1 MSSNQTLILN
11 AIETRIT
18 ALSLGR
24 TKLKYSYDLEK
35 NDKRAETNAYG
46 SGVGSGSSVP
56 GTLKAV
62 TMDQEFFVVLTEN
75 YSNRSNDN
83 KETVGIKSIYDDL
96 EVIYQDFVSSKL
108 GINSTVLLVSEVSL
122 DEPEK
127 ISENSISVKMRFIV
141 KHRQPLT

>member
-11 AIETRIT
+11 AIEARIT

-35 NDKRAETNAYG
+35 NGKRSENNAYG
-46 SGVGSGSSVP
+46 YGVGGGEGVP

-75 YSNRSNDN
+75 YENRSNDN
-83 KETVGIKSIYDDL
+83 KEVIELKGIYDDM

-108 GINSTVLLVSEVSL
+108 GINSTVLLVSNISL

-127 ISENSISVKMRFIV
+127 ISENTIAVKARFTV
-141 KHRQPLT
+141 RHRQPLT

>member
-1 MSSNQTLILN
+1 MSSNQTLILG
-11 AIETRIT
+11 AIETRIE

-24 TKLKYSYDLEK
+24 GKLSYSYDLEK
-35 NDKRAETNAYG
+35 SGKRSEKNAYG
-46 SGVGSGSSVP
+46 YGAGAGSSTP
-56 GTLKAV
+56 GTLKSV

-75 YSNRSNDN
+75 YTGRSNDD
-83 KETVGIKSIYDDL
+83 KEVIALKSIYDDM

-108 GINSTVLLVSEVSL
+108 GINSTVLLVSEISL

-127 ISENSISVKMRFIV
+127 ISENTLSVRATFIV